1 MCTTKRIAP
10 GLISPNGDV
19 PILFLIMGSVP
30 NRSAYGLSKDKRG
43 RLEINVVSAE
53 MFLVLLLIVLESHD
67 VNAAQEQH
75 KIRWCTY
82 SYQYTYTCEGLAHP
96 HPQLPARICE
106 EVQSVFKEESEFG

>member
-30 NRSAYGLSKDKRG
+30 NRSAYGLSKDQRC
-43 RLEINVVSAE
+43 RHEIHVVSAE
-53 MFLVLLLIVLESHD
+53 MFLVLLITERESYD

-75 KIRWCTY
+75 K
-82 SYQYTYTCEGLAHP
+82 
-96 HPQLPARICE
+96 
-106 EVQSVFKEESEFG
+106 K